1 MPVVHATEEAIG
13 RAAEALA
20 RGEIVAFPTETVYG
34 LGANA
39 LDARAVARVF
49 AAKER
54 PRFNPLI
61 VHVPGL
67 VEAERYAVLNDT
79 ARLLAQAFWPGP
91 LSLVVKKRPSGGIVD
106 LVSAGLETI
115 ALRAPAHPVAQALL
129 AAAQLP
135 IAAPSANRSGRISPT
150 TAAHV
155 EAELDDRPAVILDA
169 GPCPLGIESTVI
181 AVLDAAPALLRPG
194 ALPREA
200 IELVLGAPLAGAKA
214 NHRGA
219 SPGQLET
226 HYAPATPLRL
236 GASSVAR
243 DEALLA
249 FGDDVPA
256 GARVTINLSPSGVH
270 GPQGAGPSRRPG
282 HRCHAESGA
291 RPRRSHQRPLAAR
304 RQSGLALS
312 HEGRTKASEAE
323 PGRDRCIRPHRRRG
337 LCHSRRGGDGA
348 LSGGMARP
356 LPRQGDAGAQTRR
369 NRGGRR
375 DPQTGQ

>member
-1 MPVVHATEEAIG
+1 MPVVPATEEAIG
-13 RAAEALA
+13 RAAEALD

-34 LGANA
+34 LGASA

-67 VEAERYAVLNDT
+67 VEAERYGVVNDT
-79 ARLLAQAFWPGP
+79 ARRLAQAFWPGP
-91 LSLVVKKRPSGGIVD
+91 LSLVLKKRLSGGIVD

-115 ALRAPAHPVAQALL
+115 ALRAPTHPVAQALL
-129 AAAQLP
+129 AAAKLP

-155 EAELDDRPAVILDA
+155 ETELDDRPAVILDG

-181 AVLDAAPALLRPG
+181 AVLDDAPALLRPG

-200 IELVLGAPLAGAKA
+200 IELVLGAPLAAAKA

-236 GASSVAR
+236 GATSVAR

-249 FGDDVPA
+249 FGGDVPE
-256 GARVTINLSPSGVH
+256 GARVTINLSPSGSLEE
-270 GPQGAGPSRRPG
+270 A
-282 HRCHAESGA
+282 
-291 RPRRSHQRPLAAR
+291 AAR
-304 RQSGLALS
+304 LFAALR
-312 HEGRTKASEAE
+312 EL
-323 PGRDRCIRPHRRRG
+323 D
-337 LCHSRRGGDGA
+337 
-348 LSGGMARP
+348 
-356 LPRQGDAGAQTRR
+356 QAGAPAIAVMPIPANGLGEAINDRLQRAA
-369 NRGGRR
+369 NRG
-375 DPQTGQ
+375 